1 MLHRLFYLLLVFA
14 CSFGVYAQNL
24 TISSGGESGTSGTNW
39 SISGNVLNVAASGS
53 ASIHTSVITDHL
65 QSTGDLTINLPW
77 QNSVGRNININN
89 TIAYSGSS
97 ARTLTF
103 QSANDI
109 VFANAVGITS
119 STASLNVV
127 LRSTMGLT
135 LGAPDNG
142 LVKMDGI
149 NIDTKGGHFWVGGG
163 TSSTTWNGLT
173 VGNSY
178 AVTWTDD
185 VPGISLVGSS
195 IATNGGNISM
205 YAQSNNTSDADGFNY
220 GIDVRNSIISSGS
233 GNIYINADLYGLYTN
248 GFGLRIYGTTTT
260 SITSTSGSI
269 QLRGYGGD
277 GTTNGNLMRLACAVF
292 GSVSIKST
300 SGAIS
305 ITGDAEFAA
314 TVNEKT
320 GLYLGDGAVVASQ
333 TGNITLRGTNTLETS
348 GQYCNSIRFEAT
360 DVANSIRIGFDGTNA
375 YSGNISIEGNSI
387 YQRTTHAGSGS
398 IAVQTTGT
406 LTMKPTGTAFTYMRA
421 GDSGTL
427 TFDNDWNFGTTL
439 SGFTLGNSTNT
450 TNLTFANVLT
460 TAGPITMSGGLITL
474 NSNLTT
480 TTNTGHISLLA
491 KTHITNSSAT
501 TITTQGGNV
510 LFASNVD
517 DATDGETTTNGY
529 IQLRNGIT
537 VNSNGGNITFG
548 GGNTSGSDYA
558 LGTSS
563 EDYTEGIR
571 FDAIIA
577 LNSGNGNIVLRG
589 KSYARGVQW
598 TWGAS
603 GVGFYYFS
611 AATGTINSGTGTITI
626 DGYSQTHTSTYA
638 AGFYCMH
645 NLTISSANTTANAIS
660 ITGKAIGASGEA
672 WGIESESTLSVLATG
687 TGGGITINTSKQLTD
702 NYDAVFRGETNILAV
717 SGPINLKTGQLSGT
731 SNGYLYLGGHMNLG
745 SKAGSSVTSSSS
757 NINIQ
762 FDRYEYIN
770 SAKYKLA
777 TSGSVTLQPN
787 ATSFTIGIYTS
798 DFNLNQNSQTMSGFT
813 FGKSG
818 NTGNLYPNTEVTSTG
833 PVNIYGATIGI
844 SGALTASGSDLSI
857 YASTAVTQSQP
868 IVSSGL
874 SLNGTGT
881 FTLTNTSNSFS
892 TLAGGAVGSLIGATQ
907 VTDISGGLTI
917 GTIGSNSGLK
927 GSSTILVETLA
938 GNLTLAGSIST
949 NSTSTD
955 AVILTAAK
963 TTAIGVGTGG
973 DIIVSG
979 SPTITMGSGGIA
991 KLFSGLESSS
1001 TGLTSLAGGSSNVR
1015 NNYDETT
1022 TTFSPVLSANNRYA
1036 IYRTS
1041 AGVGSLTIVSSSGD
1055 AINTTWTYDNGVI
1068 NTITN
1073 PVNILSSVIENYLTS
1088 GPLTIN
1094 AGNTTI
1100 SAAITSTYSNALVLN
1115 GNSTLSNTSPT
1126 TNVNAAITNAGSI
1139 TINTGTFNVAQNIT
1153 TTSTAAITISAT
1165 TQISTS
1171 TATRRT
1177 ISTQG
1182 GNITLNADSDANGTG
1197 WLDIDDLTLN
1207 PGAANLIVRGETFN
1221 VNGTESRKPY
1231 INGTGSFTF
1240 ESNDASFGQ
1249 DIASSWFVIDQDA
1262 NGISGFTFG
1271 KSGNAV
1277 NVYLN
1282 TALTVAGPI
1291 SVYGNYVEFTGNITS
1306 SATGDIFIKSLYAY
1320 NPSVY
1325 IGAVTI
1331 NKSAGTGTLTFQAN
1345 GRVQNHG
1352 TLSATGTGRL
1362 NVVMWSDYDNTNND
1376 GGVSQFGTISTNG
1389 GHVWV
1394 GGSNSTSGSYNW
1406 NGLTVGDGPS
1416 IGSTNYN
1423 CNAIDLFGPI
1433 TTGEGD
1439 VLLWA
1444 YNAAPNC
1451 GANGIVSDGSRL
1463 INAGLG
1469 NITLIAPQ
1477 TSGAIELTST
1487 GVISLVPNAG
1497 SYASGLTLGG
1507 TLTSGN
1513 FTFNTSHY
1521 NGLKINSLSTSGLV
1535 IGNYSGHSSG
1545 GVVVTQGNTS
1555 TVTASTALSTKSLGI
1570 YGGTVI
1576 ASAAL
1581 TSAGNMVL
1589 DGDTGSFLTQNTKG
1603 VEISAALTTTNNGNI
1618 TIHGRGGNA
1627 TAMNT
1632 HGINVTNL
1640 VEAGGT
1646 GNIELVGY
1654 GGLSFNNT
1662 TGSSCHGVNIEGANA
1677 WVKSN
1682 GGNVS
1687 ITGYGGGAGV
1697 GTYSQGV
1704 PILTNAKVSAGG
1716 SGTVTITGTGGVN
1729 TAIGLRGIVLT
1740 TGSSIYSSGG
1750 AISLTGNTGTNGS
1763 DNSDGVTIDASS
1775 VGSNTSGPITITGT
1789 AGGGTGSDAITLSG
1803 TNTVGATSHANTI
1816 NLKGNNLS
1824 ITGATSILTTGQVI
1838 IEPTA
1843 TSFTSAIQYPIT
1855 NLSLANT
1862 ITGLTL
1868 GKTGNTADLTMST
1881 ATTINGPITLY
1892 GGTLNL
1898 NANLTTT
1905 SSNSTASN
1913 ISLNGSTIS
1922 GTPTLTLA
1930 TGSTLTMNLSSNT
1943 NFAGPIVGTSLS
1955 FLKNGAGTLSLT
1967 GATALSFVGF
1977 TISGGTY
1984 RLNGNQQ
1991 LTLSN
1996 ALTNNGTFTMK
2007 DGATFLQGTSV
2018 TSITGTGTY
2027 NVEKALSDNSSTW
2040 STTSGRFWYMG
2051 VPMVSVARSSYGTS
2065 GATTNRVWSY
2075 AESTKSYTELTDGN
2089 ALLSAGTGYV
2099 HRRTTNDTLTFSA
2112 AGANGLYGGD
2122 LSLTNLTRTAGT
2134 SAGYHLVS
2142 NPYMAYLDWNSVTK
2156 TNIEPTFY
2164 IRTNNTTNSNISALI
2179 SYNSGTN
2186 LSTNTSSVTATTE
2199 QLRYIAPLQSIWV
2212 RVGTAA
2218 ATGSLGMTRGMLSHQ
2233 TGNVGLK
2240 SSTVFPTLARVNLVD
2255 GNNFDQLLVY
2265 LNGDMSNEVDQY
2277 DSEKMAASGTVQ
2289 VYTMSSNRKLVMNG
2303 LKNNKKKV
2311 SVPLYLELPETKSY
2325 TLQLSEYM
2333 VEDGL
2338 ILLEDKQEGTI
2349 QDFTLMENYSFYANS
2364 GLLQNRF
2371 VLHFILPDPEL
2382 TTQGPSNSW
2391 VASEGSYTE
2400 GGDVEIFN
2408 DDRGNIEITLNQPED
2423 QKVEGTVFV
2432 TDMNGKAVYSG
2443 QLEGIITAIE
2453 LDVPSGIY
2461 YLTVQSGTLIEKKK
2475 VFIQE

>member
-24 TISSGGESGTSGTNW
+24 FGNLTIVNSGG
-39 SISGNVLNVAASGS
+39 
-53 ASIHTSVITDHL
+53 ASINNGWEFV
-65 QSTGDLTINLPW
+65 
-77 QNSVGRNININN
+77 NN
-89 TIAYSGSS
+89 TIQPTS
-97 ARTLTF
+97 A
-103 QSANDI
+103 
-109 VFANAVGITS
+109 
-119 STASLNVV
+119 
-127 LRSTMGLT
+127 
-135 LGAPDNG
+135 
-142 LVKMDGI
+142 
-149 NIDTKGGHFWVGGG
+149 
-163 TSSTTWNGLT
+163 TTVN
-173 VGNSY
+173 
-178 AVTWTDD
+178 
-185 VPGISLVGSS
+185 
-195 IATNGGNISM
+195 
-205 YAQSNNTSDADGFNY
+205 
-220 GIDVRNSIISSGS
+220 
-233 GNIYINADLYGLYTN
+233 INASVVNDYLIANPLTIRAG
-248 GFGLRIYGTTTT
+248 
-260 SITSTSGSI
+260 SITF
-269 QLRGYGGD
+269 
-277 GTTNGNLMRLACAVF
+277 N
-292 GSVSIKST
+292 
-300 SGAIS
+300 
-305 ITGDAEFAA
+305 
-314 TVNEKT
+314 
-320 GLYLGDGAVVASQ
+320 
-333 TGNITLRGTNTLETS
+333 
-348 GQYCNSIRFEAT
+348 
-360 DVANSIRIGFDGTNA
+360 ANVTGTNA
-375 YSGNISIEGNSI
+375 NNLSILSN
-387 YQRTTHAGSGS
+387 
-398 IAVQTTGT
+398 
-406 LTMKPTGTAFTYMRA
+406 TYI
-421 GDSGTL
+421 D
-427 TFDNDWNFGTTL
+427 
-439 SGFTLGNSTNT
+439 
-450 TNLTFANVLT
+450 
-460 TAGPITMSGGLITL
+460 
-474 NSNLTT
+474 
-480 TTNTGHISLLA
+480 
-491 KTHITNSSAT
+491 NSSAT

-517 DATDGETTTNGY
+517 DATDGESTTNGY
-529 IQLRNGIT
+529 IQLRYGIT
-537 VNSNGGNITFG
+537 VNSNGGDITFG
-548 GGNTSGSDYA
+548 GGNTSGSDYS
-558 LGTSS
+558 LGSS
-563 EDYTEGIR
+563 LEAYTEGIR

-577 LNSGNGNIVLRG
+577 LNSANGNIVLRG

-598 TWGAS
+598 GFGAS
-603 GVGFYYFS
+603 GVGFYFFS
-611 AATGTINSGTGTITI
+611 ASTGTINSGTGTITI

-638 AGFYCMH
+638 SGFYCMH
-645 NLTISSANTTANAIS
+645 NLTISSANTTVNAIN
-660 ITGKAIGASGEA
+660 IIGKATGASGEA
-672 WGIESESTLSVLATG
+672 WGIESEGSLSVLATV
-687 TGGGITINTSKQLTD
+687 TGGGITITTSKQLTD

-745 SKAGSSVTSSSS
+745 SKAGSAVTSSSS

-762 FDRYEYIN
+762 VDRYHYDNYAIP
-770 SAKYKLA
+770 KIG
-777 TSGSVTLQPN
+777 TSGSVTIQPN
-787 ATSFTIGIYTS
+787 ATSFGMDIYTS
-798 DFNLNQNSQTMSGFT
+798 YFNFNENGQTM
-813 FGKSG
+813 
-818 NTGNLYPNTEVTSTG
+818 
-833 PVNIYGATIGI
+833 
-844 SGALTASGSDLSI
+844 
-857 YASTAVTQSQP
+857 
-868 IVSSGL
+868 
-874 SLNGTGT
+874 
-881 FTLTNTSNSFS
+881 TN
-892 TLAGGAVGSLIGATQ
+892 
-907 VTDISGGLTI
+907 
-917 GTIGSNSGLK
+917 
-927 GSSTILVETLA
+927 
-938 GNLTLAGSIST
+938 
-949 NSTSTD
+949 
-955 AVILTAAK
+955 
-963 TTAIGVGTGG
+963 
-973 DIIVSG
+973 
-979 SPTITMGSGGIA
+979 
-991 KLFSGLESSS
+991 
-1001 TGLTSLAGGSSNVR
+1001 
-1015 NNYDETT
+1015 
-1022 TTFSPVLSANNRYA
+1022 
-1036 IYRTS
+1036 
-1041 AGVGSLTIVSSSGD
+1041 
-1055 AINTTWTYDNGVI
+1055 
-1068 NTITN
+1068 
-1073 PVNILSSVIENYLTS
+1073 
-1088 GPLTIN
+1088 
-1094 AGNTTI
+1094 
-1100 SAAITSTYSNALVLN
+1100 
-1115 GNSTLSNTSPT
+1115 
-1126 TNVNAAITNAGSI
+1126 
-1139 TINTGTFNVAQNIT
+1139 
-1153 TTSTAAITISAT
+1153 
-1165 TQISTS
+1165 
-1171 TATRRT
+1171 
-1177 ISTQG
+1177 
-1182 GNITLNADSDANGTG
+1182 
-1197 WLDIDDLTLN
+1197 
-1207 PGAANLIVRGETFN
+1207 
-1221 VNGTESRKPY
+1221 
-1231 INGTGSFTF
+1231 
-1240 ESNDASFGQ
+1240 
-1249 DIASSWFVIDQDA
+1249 
-1262 NGISGFTFG
+1262 FTFG
-1271 KSGNAV
+1271 KSGNAGHLYF
-1277 NVYLN
+1277 NS
-1282 TALTVAGPI
+1282 ALTVAGPI
-1291 SVYGNYVEFTGNITS
+1291 SVYGNYVQINNNITS

-1394 GGSNSTSGSYNW
+1394 GGSNSTSGSYTW

-1451 GANGIVSDGSRL
+1451 GANGIVSDGTRL
-1463 INAGLG
+1463 INAGSG
-1469 NITLIAPQ
+1469 NITFIAPN

-1497 SYASGLTLGG
+1497 SYASALTLGG

-1922 GTPTLTLA
+1922 GTPTLTLV

-2338 ILLEDKQEGTI
+2338 ILLEDKQEGTM